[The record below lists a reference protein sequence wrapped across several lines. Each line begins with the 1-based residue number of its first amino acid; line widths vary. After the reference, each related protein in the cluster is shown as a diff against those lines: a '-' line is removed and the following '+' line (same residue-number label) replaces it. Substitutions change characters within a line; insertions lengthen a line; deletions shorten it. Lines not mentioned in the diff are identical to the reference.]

1 VGPSVLAATMREW
14 LEFVP
19 EKVMFAT
26 DAYPYSEELGWE
38 EAGVV
43 AARAGR
49 KALAIALT
57 GMVRDGEIARARA
70 SVLARMVLRENAK
83 KLYGL

>member
-1 VGPSVLAATMREW
+1 MTLAATLREW
-14 LEFVP
+14 LALVP
-19 EKVMFAT
+19 EKVLFAS

-38 EAGVV
+38 ESGVV
-43 AARAGR
+43 GAREGR

-57 GMVRDGEIARARA
+57 GMVRDGEITRARA
-70 SVLARMVLRENAK
+70 SVIARMVLRENAK

>member
-1 VGPSVLAATMREW
+1 MQIGGGMERKIKKAAVLGAGVMGATMSG
-14 LEFVP
+14 L
-19 EKVMFAT
+19 
-26 DAYPYSEELGWE
+26 
-38 EAGVV
+38 V
-43 AARAGR
+43 AARNGR

-57 GMVRDGEIARARA
+57 GMVRDGEITRARA